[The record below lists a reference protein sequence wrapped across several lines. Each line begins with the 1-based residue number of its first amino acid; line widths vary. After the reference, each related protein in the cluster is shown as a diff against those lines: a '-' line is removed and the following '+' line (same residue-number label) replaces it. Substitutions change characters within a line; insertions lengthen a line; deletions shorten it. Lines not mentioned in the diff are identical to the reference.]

1 MSDEY
6 WNVILKKRNGK
17 QLLPGSAPNS
27 DNIGLNAI
35 AALVPVAI
43 INLKKK

>member
-1 MSDEY
+1 M
-6 WNVILKKRNGK
+6 ILKKRNGK

-35 AALVPVAI
+35 AALVPVVI
-43 INLKKK
+43 RNFKTK